1 MKVYACV
8 RTDNMSGTV
17 EGKNLVSLKYD
28 GEIENGSV
36 VVVGDYVDGE
46 REVRTATAPTKDAKV
61 RDLALIATPEVIKD
75 KAYHSI
81 ANFINNE
88 GSICRGYR
96 LTPGDIFSVTKEA
109 FVSGADPKK
118 GYIVEL
124 VDNNVKLNTVSAAT
138 DSTTAVGKIV
148 LVEDEWYVI
157 EVA

>member
-17 EGKNLVSLKYD
+17 EGKNLVSLKYS

-36 VVVGDYVDGE
+36 VAVGDYVDGE
-46 REVRTATAPTKDAKV
+46 REVRIATAPAKDAKV

-75 KAYHSI
+75 KTYHSI
-81 ANFINNE
+81 ANFINEE
-88 GSICRGYR
+88 GAICRGYR
-96 LTPGDIFSVTKEA
+96 LTSGDIFSVTKEA
-109 FVSGADPKK
+109 FASGASLKK
-118 GYIVEL
+118 GSIVEL
-124 VDNNVKLNTVSAAT
+124 VDNNVKFNAVDDAT
-138 DSTTAVGKIV
+138 GSTTAVGKIV